1 MMVDEAPDED
11 EVAVIVTPEELESL
25 EVELLKLEV
34 PEEEEEEVIPAKGLR
49 RDRKPPPKINWSKIK
64 RTAPDLYVVSL
75 IILIFG
81 LVLIASVPV
90 SFFLGTQLPLVP
102 TEMLALG
109 GTLTFLAG
117 IALVILGYRLVRRER
132 VAWAWTMFILAIALG
147 AGVIQGTITSTATA
161 LVIVL
166 LMLYLFFRRGLF
178 TRVTGTI
185 FGPRETIAITTLIF
199 VILYGMFG
207 SLYLSD
213 RGEFEPPME
222 DYTDALYFT
231 IDTITTLGHANYQA
245 NSTTAK
251 WFTIGL
257 MLMGV
262 TAFLGSIGVLLLP
275 YIERRFKGVVGVLQ
289 KIQETPM
296 RDHIIVCGHSDE
308 TDLLID
314 FLKESGEAFVVVSR
328 ERDYVDRLREEGV
341 NVVSGDPATEDPLI
355 KAHVENARS
364 LVAIHEDDAENAFI
378 IVTAREIRKDLFIIA
393 MARLRENVPKLKKV
407 GANSVVAPHVI
418 VTRYIGRT
426 ALAGQVDTGPEC

>member
-1 MMVDEAPDED
+1 MVDEAPDE
-11 EVAVIVTPEELESL
+11 EEETVVVTTDELETM
-25 EVELLKLEV
+25 EVELIELEV
-34 PEEEEEEVIPAKGLR
+34 PEEEPSA
-49 RDRKPPPKINWSKIK
+49 RDRRRVRKQPPKITWSTIK
-64 RTAPDLYVVSL
+64 RTAPDLYVVSV
-75 IILIFG
+75 IIIIFG
-81 LVLIASVPV
+81 VVLIASVPV

-132 VAWAWTMFILAIALG
+132 IAWSWTMVILAIALG

-161 LVIVL
+161 LMIVM

-178 TRVTGTI
+178 TRVTGYTV
-185 FGPRETIAITTLIF
+185 GPRETITIATLIF

-231 IDTITTLGHANYQA
+231 IDTITTLGGSNFTAKT
-245 NSTTAK
+245 TTAK

-257 MLMGV
+257 MLMGI
-262 TAFLGSIGVLLLP
+262 TAFLGSVGVLLLP
-275 YIERRFKGVVGVLQ
+275 YIERRIKGVVGVLQ

-296 RDHIIVCGHSDE
+296 RDHIIVCGRSDE

-328 ERDYVDRLREEGV
+328 ERSYVDKLREEGV
-341 NVVSGDPATEDPLI
+341 NVVRGDPATEDPLI
-355 KAHVENARS
+355 QAHVENARS

-378 IVTAREIRKDLFIIA
+378 IVTAREIRKDLFIVA
-393 MARLRENVPKLKKV
+393 MARPRENVPKLKKV
-407 GANSVVAPHVI
+407 GADSVVAPHVI

-426 ALAGQVDTGPEC
+426 ALAGHLEGGPEC